1 MRLNELR
8 EQRAKAIRD
17 ARALLDAAQG
27 AQRELTEE
35 ETRQYDVLM
44 AEASKLKD
52 QIEREQ
58 RQIELEREIAAAD
71 ADTAESRGD
80 GDTRETRDRA
90 ALVYDGFR
98 SWLRSGPAG
107 AEADPDAAH
116 EFRALSAGVDTQ
128 GGYLV
133 APEQFVTELIQELD
147 DLVYIRSWATPQ
159 QVMGAETLGV
169 PSLDADPD
177 DADWTTELA
186 TGNEDD
192 AMKFGKRQLHPHPL
206 AKRIKISN
214 QLLRRSSLP
223 VENIVR
229 ERLAYKFG
237 ITQEKAF
244 LVGNGAGQPLGV
256 FTASADGISTSRDMS
271 TDNGATAVT
280 FDGLQN
286 AKFALKASYRRT
298 ARWLFHRDAIK
309 QLSKIKDS
317 DNRYI
322 WQMSVREGEPDRLLG
337 VPYFESEFVPNTFST
352 GLYVGILGDFS
363 YYWIADDIQMQVQ
376 RLVELYAETNQVGLI
391 LRAATDAMPVL
402 ESAFVRVKLG

>member
-8 EQRAKAIRD
+8 EQRATAIRA
-17 ARALLDAAQG
+17 ARAILDAAQG
-27 AQRELTEE
+27 AERDLTEE
-35 ETRQYDVLM
+35 ENRQYDALM
-44 AEASKLKD
+44 AQAGKLKD
-52 QIEREQ
+52 QIEREE
-58 RQIELEREIAAAD
+58 RQVELERELAAAD
-71 ADTAESRGD
+71 ADNPENRGGD
-80 GDTRETRDRA
+80 GDSDERDQA
-90 ALVYDGFR
+90 TLAYDGFR
-98 SWLRSGPAG
+98 SWLRAGSAG
-107 AEADPDAAH
+107 AGGDPEAAR

-133 APEQFVTELIQELD
+133 APQQFVTELIQELD
-147 DLVYIRSWATPQ
+147 DLAYIRSWATPQ
-159 QVMGAETLGV
+159 QVMGAESLGV
-169 PSLDADPD
+169 PSLDADPG

-192 AMKFGKRQLHPHPL
+192 EMRFGGRELHPHPL

-214 QLLRRSSLP
+214 ELLRRSSLP

-237 ITQEKAF
+237 ITHEKAF
-244 LVGNGAGQPLGV
+244 LVGSGTGQPLGV
-256 FTASADGISTSRDMS
+256 FTASGHGISTARDIS
-271 TDNGATAVT
+271 TDNTDTAVT
-280 FDGLQN
+280 LDGLQT
-286 AKFALKASYRRT
+286 AKFALKASYRRN

-309 QLSKIKDS
+309 QLSKIKDT

-322 WQMSVREGEPDRLLG
+322 WQMSAREGEPDRLLG
-337 VPYFESEFVPNTFST
+337 LPYFESEFVPNTFAT

-363 YYWIADDIQMQVQ
+363 YYWIADDIMMQVQ

-402 ESAFVRVKLG
+402 ESAFVRVTLG